1 MLCLEQ
7 ISQASSRSP
16 QLPCSI
22 QLIILKL
29 VYCPERMSFLHQNP
43 TENSF
48 ISYLLFAPSVN
59 HWCSSRSW
67 IFGELDDL
75 TLKGRLT
82 GGQDDGDKEE
92 LMPPVAQTSGENLFT
107 SPGYTEAVSA
117 VRFSLW
123 LRSALAVILSPQLET
138 CMLFSPN
145 PAGQMSVLINFAE
158 EMCFGFSPLQWDLVV

>member
-1 MLCLEQ
+1 
-7 ISQASSRSP
+7 
-16 QLPCSI
+16 
-22 QLIILKL
+22 
-29 VYCPERMSFLHQNP
+29 MSFLNQNP

-48 ISYLLFAPSVN
+48 LSYLFFAPSVN
-59 HWCSSRSW
+59 HWHSSKSPW

-123 LRSALAVILSPQLET
+123 LCSPLAVILSTQLET
-138 CMLFSPN
+138 CILFSPN
-145 PAGQMSVLINFAE
+145 PAGQISMLINFAE
-158 EMCFGFSPLQWDLVV
+158 ELCFSSSPLQWDFVV